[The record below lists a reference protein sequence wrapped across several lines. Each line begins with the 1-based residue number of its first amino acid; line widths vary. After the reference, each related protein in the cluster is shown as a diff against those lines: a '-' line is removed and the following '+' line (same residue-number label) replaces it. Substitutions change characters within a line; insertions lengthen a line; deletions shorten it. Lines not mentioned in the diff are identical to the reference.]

1 MTLMV
6 NSPNERICSKL
17 ESSLLELCRARL
29 NSENEG
35 FGTLRRNALTQ
46 LETKG
51 LPAKKDE
58 AFRFSPIGALADQ
71 SFGMQ
76 SSGVPTVES
85 KVAED
90 FSVALDPSA
99 LRLAIIN
106 GVPVSTNQS
115 IRGVT
120 IATLKA
126 IAKDALVASKLGTLL
141 SEQDGWIA
149 ANTSGFGDGW
159 VIVVDDG
166 VSAEI
171 PIELSFHQ
179 GANGASSVAFPRV
192 LVILGT
198 GSRLSLIERHSSSG
212 DKTSLSNSVVEAF
225 IGTGAVLQ
233 HNRWVDV
240 GPTAHS
246 LCSTAVSVGA
256 NATYQAWSLATAGR
270 FVRHDLQVRLS
281 GRAASTVLDGLYYGR
296 ESQLVDNHVRVWHE
310 QPEGTTKE
318 CYRGV
323 VEDHGRA
330 VFDGIIYVGKGAM
343 KTDARQ
349 ENRNLLLG
357 SDAVVN
363 TKPHLE
369 IDADDVSCSHGA
381 TVGQLDDSQ
390 LFYLRARGIDEAM
403 GRALLTWAFAK
414 EIVDRCPNEAV
425 RDAAV
430 RRLEGALS
438 FDSEEAGKP

>member
-1 MTLMV
+1 MA
-6 NSPNERICSKL
+6 NSPKVRTPSKL
-17 ESSLLELCRARL
+17 ELSLLELCKARL
-29 NSENEG
+29 NSESEG
-35 FGTLRRNALTQ
+35 FGPLRRVAFAQ
-46 LETKG
+46 LESSG

-58 AFRFSPIGALADQ
+58 AFRFSPIGTLAEQALDVA
-71 SFGMQ
+71 SI
-76 SSGVPTVES
+76 GVSPDTEAS
-85 KVAED
+85 
-90 FSVALDPSA
+90 SVALDPSA
-99 LRLAIIN
+99 LRLAIVN
-106 GVPVSTNQS
+106 GVPVPTTKTM
-115 IRGVT
+115 RGVKLQ
-120 IATLKA
+120 TLKS
-126 IAKDALVASKLGTLL
+126 IAKDVNVASKLGTLL

-159 VIVVDDG
+159 AIVVDDG
-166 VSAEI
+166 VVAEV
-171 PIELSFHQ
+171 PVELSFHQ
-179 GANGASSVAFPRV
+179 GAEGATRVALPRV
-192 LVILGT
+192 LVILGK
-198 GSRLSLIERHSSSG
+198 GSRLSLIERHLSSG
-212 DKTSLSNSVVEAF
+212 DATSLSNGVIEALL
-225 IGTGAVLQ
+225 GDGAVLQ
-233 HNRWVDV
+233 HSRWVDV
-240 GPTAHS
+240 GRTAHS
-246 LCSTAVSVGA
+246 LCATAVSVGE
-256 NATYQAWSLATAGR
+256 NATYHAWSLAAAGR
-270 FVRHDLQVRLS
+270 FLRHDLQVRLS

-357 SDAVVN
+357 PDAVVN

-390 LFYLRARGIDEAM
+390 LFYLRARGIDEAT

-414 EIVDRCPNEAV
+414 EIVDRCPHDAL
-425 RDAAV
+425 RSAAV

-438 FDSEEAGKP
+438 FDSDEAGKL